1 MVFLRQSSPPVGTW
15 SHHKEAQALL
25 AKSLYD
31 GIITFQTFKVAY
43 DLYFERAVTLPDQ
56 YPDCAP
62 RTVWSLHNVPT
73 RAFKLPLQTF
83 SSTEQSRIARIGFG
97 MKNKANL
104 EETMAI
110 CDQLRILVVDIFKRK
125 EIKKGDR
132 GKWRNKARRLL
143 RQISESI

>member
-1 MVFLRQSSPPVGTW
+1 MLDKGV
-15 SHHKEAQALL
+15 QAFHS
-25 AKSLYD
+25 KRSVQRND
-31 GIITFQTFKVAY
+31 RG
-43 DLYFERAVTLPDQ
+43 
-56 YPDCAP
+56 
-62 RTVWSLHNVPT
+62 
-73 RAFKLPLQTF
+73 
-83 SSTEQSRIARIGFG
+83 IARIGFG

-104 EETMAI
+104 EETVAI